1 MRRDIR
7 RAGSAFRRLL
17 ARPFSLSCLLH
28 AAAFA
33 ALGFA
38 FASSRADV
46 PPEKPPPV
54 VEMAM
59 ETPTIDAPEVSG
71 EAAGEGN
78 ASGAAGT
85 AAVPAA
91 AIPAVGAPR
100 PSSMTV
106 AGVPVSTADVSATAT
121 SASVTA
127 GGAAP
132 AAGDARTGGAPTAAR
147 GGDAGD
153 AAQAGGAGGAS
164 PAGES
169 AAGTALQAPTESA
182 GDIAARFA
190 ARVEANKVYPYSAV
204 QRGQTGDV
212 LVRVMLAADGGLLSA
227 EVAVSSG
234 VRSLDESAL
243 QAARRSC
250 PFPHGAGHTITLEVG
265 VVYHLNE

>member
-28 AAAFA
+28 AVAFA

-38 FASSRADV
+38 FASSRAAV

-59 ETPTIDAPEVSG
+59 ETPTIDAPEASG

-78 ASGAAGT
+78 APGAAGT
-85 AAVPAA
+85 
-91 AIPAVGAPR
+91 AVGAPR

-106 AGVPVSTADVSATAT
+106 AGAPVSTAGVSATAT
-121 SASVTA
+121 SAPVTA

-132 AAGDARTGGAPTAAR
+132 AVGDARTGGAPTAAR

-169 AAGTALQAPTESA
+169 AAGTAPQAPTESA

>member
-7 RAGSAFRRLL
+7 RAGSAFRRLF

-38 FASSRADV
+38 FASSRAAV

-54 VEMAM
+54 VEMAL
-59 ETPTIDAPEVSG
+59 ETPTLDAPEVSG

-78 ASGAAGT
+78 APGAAGT

-106 AGVPVSTADVSATAT
+106 AGAPVSTAGVSATAT
-121 SASVTA
+121 SAPVT
-127 GGAAP
+127 AP

-147 GGDAGD
+147 GGDAGA
-153 AAQAGGAGGAS
+153 AAQSGGAGGAS
-164 PAGES
+164 LAGES
-169 AAGTALQAPTESA
+169 AAGTAPQAPTESA

-265 VVYHLNE
+265 VVYHLSE

>member
-38 FASSRADV
+38 FASSRAAV
-46 PPEKPPPV
+46 LPEKPPPV

-59 ETPTIDAPEVSG
+59 ETPTIDPPEASG

-78 ASGAAGT
+78 APGAA
-85 AAVPAA
+85 V
-91 AIPAVGAPR
+91 PAVGAPR

-106 AGVPVSTADVSATAT
+106 AGASVSTAGVSVTAT
-121 SASVTA
+121 SAPVTA

-132 AAGDARTGGAPTAAR
+132 AVGDARTGGAPTAAR

-153 AAQAGGAGGAS
+153 AAQAGGAGGAL

-169 AAGTALQAPTESA
+169 AAGTAPQAPTESA

-212 LVRVMLAADGGLLSA
+212 LVRVMLTADGGLLSA